1 MPWTGT
7 KPIERLRWV
16 HRDSERVLEMGW
28 TNPETGLVAWQNVP
42 EFVADGVV
50 MREEPTG
57 VKARVG
63 QLIDQIKFM
72 LDEIVRAL

>member
-1 MPWTGT
+1 
-7 KPIERLRWV
+7 
-16 HRDSERVLEMGW
+16 MGW
-28 TNPETGLVAWQNVP
+28 TNPGTGIVGWVAVP

-50 MREEPTG
+50 MKEEPAG

-63 QLIDQIKFM
+63 QLVDQIKFM